1 MCACGKVLHAQNAG
15 AVAAIIANH
24 DMWLERMEHWDSLY
38 RPFFVKTSF
47 ETNIPAV
54 MVTSHAGAK
63 IRRAVEDSSQAALQ
77 MRRVT
82 VSASKSMA
90 MAWSRLEPFRRA
102 DTWPA
107 DAQARDKLFE
117 EMEHANQGS
126 VERMMFL
133 ALARKNANAWWDHRE
148 KMRLS
153 SAEDAASE

>member
-1 MCACGKVLHAQNAG
+1 
-15 AVAAIIANH
+15 
-24 DMWLERMEHWDSLY
+24 MWLERMEHWDSLY

-133 ALARKNANAWWDHRE
+133 ALPGR
-148 KMRLS
+148 MRMPGGTIAKKCGSL